1 MISYS
6 LKVLWSVVLGTAMFV
21 GLVSG
26 SLGIYSV
33 STGET
38 VSIVNIIEVLTQP
51 GTTVNLTQPS
61 PEQLIL
67 PVAPPIT
74 VNVSPPEIR
83 PIIINVAAP
92 EIPAITIPEIT
103 VMMDPEL
110 ERELLEAVRKFN
122 TQPPT
127 VTLCKYEAP
136 WLLCREQSP

>member
-51 GTTVNLTQPS
+51 VTTVNPTQPS
-61 PEQLIL
+61 SEGLIPL
-67 PVAPPIT
+67 VVPPIT
-74 VNVSPPEIR
+74 VNVSS
-83 PIIINVAAP
+83 
-92 EIPAITIPEIT
+92 PEIT
-103 VMMDPEL
+103 VMIDPEL

-136 WLLCREQSP
+136 WRLCREQSP